1 MITEGRDSKEKPP
14 GLVNLRPATSDV
26 SGAVGLFGGS
36 FDPLHIGHLAL
47 CDYLLAYPELSG
59 IEHIWFMPTPQNP
72 LKEQETSFSYE
83 WRCRMIEQAIQSD
96 PRYELC
102 TIESMLPEPHYT
114 LDTITALEEH
124 YSHCAFSLIIGA
136 DSLAS
141 LSQWYRHGELMDRL
155 PLVVYPR
162 SGYDLSQLADQYPT
176 AQIRLMSD
184 APQIE
189 VSSTA
194 IRQALHEG
202 RDLRHWLPLPEL
214 YDTLSKVTTH
224 HE

>member
-1 MITEGRDSKEKPP
+1 MEIASRLAPP
-14 GLVNLRPATSDV
+14 PSVTTRAGET
-26 SGAVGLFGGS
+26 VGLFGGS

-47 CDYLLAYPELSG
+47 CDYLLAYPEWSGLSQ
-59 IEHIWFMPTPQNP
+59 IWFLPTPQNP

-83 WRCRMIEQAIQSD
+83 WRCRMIKQAIQSD

-102 TIESMLPEPHYT
+102 TIESTLPEPHYT
-114 LDTITALEEH
+114 LDTLTALETH
-124 YSHCAFSLIIGA
+124 YPHCNFSLVIGA

-141 LSQWYRHGELMDRL
+141 LSQWHSHQELL
-155 PLVVYPR
+155 AQVPLVVYPR
-162 SGYDLSQLADQYPT
+162 SGYDLAQLANQYPT
-176 AQIRLMSD
+176 AQIRLMTE

-202 RDLRHWLPLPEL
+202 RDLRHWLPQPKL

-224 HE
+224 YE

>member
-1 MITEGRDSKEKPP
+1 MTTEGRDSTGKPP
-14 GLVNLRPATSDV
+14 GLVNLRPAASDV

-59 IEHIWFMPTPQNP
+59 VEHIWFMPTPQNP
-72 LKEQETSFSYE
+72 LKEQETSLSYE

-96 PRYELC
+96 SRYELC
-102 TIESMLPEPHYT
+102 TIESILPEPHYT
-114 LDTITALEEH
+114 LDTLTALEEH
-124 YSHCAFSLIIGA
+124 YPHGSFSLIIGA

-141 LSQWYRHGELMDRL
+141 LSQWHRHGELLDRL

-162 SGYDLSQLADQYPT
+162 SGYDLSQLAAQYPT
-176 AQIRLMSD
+176 AEIRLMSD

-202 RDLRHWLPLPEL
+202 RDLRHWLPQPEL